1 MRTTNPEKFARK
13 REEILEAASRCF
25 ARDGFHGASVSSIC
39 AEAGISPG
47 HIYHYF
53 ASKEA
58 IVGAIIE
65 ARLADKVAG
74 FERVL
79 RSDDLVGAI
88 IVEIESIKMGARNA
102 GLKRQL
108 MLEMIAEGG
117 RNPTI
122 ANMLVEHNRT
132 IRELL
137 AELLR
142 RAQERGQVDAALD
155 PEPAAAVLL
164 SVIECAGTLTTNNP
178 TLAPE
183 HNLEHLKLLI
193 KRFLVSGSSVARAA
207 DPVE

>member
-13 REEILEAASRCF
+13 REEILGAASRCF
-25 ARDGFHGASVSSIC
+25 ARDGFHGASVASIC
-39 AEAGISPG
+39 AEADISPG
-47 HIYHYF
+47 HLYHYF

-65 ARLADKVAG
+65 ASLADKVAR
-74 FERVL
+74 FERVV
-79 RSDDLVGAI
+79 RSDDLVGGI
-88 IVEIESIKMGARNA
+88 IAEIESVRAGAKNA

-108 MLEMIAEGG
+108 MLEMVAEGG

-122 ANMLVEHNRT
+122 AGMLAEHNRT
-132 IRELL
+132 VRELL

-142 RAQERGQVDAALD
+142 RAQVRGQVDTTLD

-164 SVIECAGTLTTNNP
+164 FVIECAGALTTNNP
-178 TLAPE
+178 ALAPE

-193 KRFLVSGSSVARAA
+193 KRFLVFGSAPERAA
-207 DPVE
+207 APVE